1 MGQRERFPFPIVIDP
16 DTYRILGALWRD
28 KAREY
33 GVVALGCANIDDPW
47 QNLFYP
53 RNEPW

>member
-33 GVVALGCANIDDPW
+33 GVVALGCADIDDPW